1 MRILILGAAG
11 MLGHKL
17 LLKMSTKWDVL
28 GTVRK
33 DNPTLSKLAQVNGF
47 DVKDAVDALDFDS
60 VNAVV
65 QEYKPDVVINCIGIV
80 KQLDEAK
87 DPYLSIAIN
96 AMFPHQLQKLAE
108 REGFRLIH
116 FSTDCVFSGKSG
128 PYSED
133 DETDVSDL
141 YGMTKYLGEVKGQ
154 NALTIRTSIIGHEI
168 NKPTGLVEWFLSQKG
183 GKINGFTKALYTG
196 LTTNAM
202 ADVVMNIIEDYKDL
216 SGVYQVASDEIS
228 KYDLLQIM
236 NEQEHCD
243 VTINKYDDF
252 ILDRRL
258 DSGVFRK
265 ATGWKPPSW
274 REMIKTMFTE
284 DAVYYKNA

>member
-17 LLKMSTKWDVL
+17 LLKMSNKWDVL

-33 DNPTLSKLAQVNGF
+33 NNPTLSKLSEANGF
-47 DVKDAVDALDFDS
+47 DVKDGVDALDFET
-60 VNAVV
+60 VKAVV
-65 QEYKPDVVINCIGIV
+65 SEYKPDVVINCIGIV
-80 KQLDEAK
+80 KQLEEAK

-96 AMFPHQLQKLAE
+96 AMFPHQLQKLAAE
-108 REGFRLIH
+108 KGFRLIH

-133 DETDVSDL
+133 DEMDVSDL
-141 YGMTKYLGEVKGQ
+141 YGMTKYLGEVKGP

-183 GKINGFTKALYTG
+183 GEINGFTKALYTG

-202 ADVVMNIIEDYKDL
+202 ADVVMDVIENHSYL
-216 SGVYQVASDEIS
+216 SGVYQISVGEIS
-228 KYDLLQIM
+228 KYDLLQII
-236 NEQEHCD
+236 NEQEHCN
-243 VTINKYDDF
+243 VTINPHDDF
-252 ILDRRL
+252 VLDRRL

-265 ATGWKPPSW
+265 TTGWEPPSW
-274 REMIKTMFTE
+274 PEMIKTMFTE

>member
-17 LLKMSTKWDVL
+17 LLKMSKKWDVL

-33 DNPTLSKLAQVNGF
+33 DNPTLSKLAEANGF
-47 DVKDAVDALDFDS
+47 DVKDGVDALDLES
-60 VNAVV
+60 VTTIVT
-65 QEYKPDVVINCIGIV
+65 EYKPDVVINCIGIV
-80 KQLDEAK
+80 KQLEEAK

-96 AMFPHQLQKLAE
+96 AMFPHQLQKLAGE
-108 REGFRLIH
+108 EGFRLIH

-128 PYSED
+128 PYSEE

-141 YGMTKYLGEVKGQ
+141 YGMTKYLGEVKGP

-168 NKPTGLVEWFLSQKG
+168 NKPTGLVEWFLLKKG
-183 GKINGFTKALYTG
+183 GEINGFTKALYTG

-202 ADVVMNIIEDYKDL
+202 ADVVIDVIENHKDL
-216 SGVYQVASDEIS
+216 SGVYQISSDEVS
-228 KYDLLQIM
+228 KYDLLQII
-236 NEQEHCD
+236 NEQENCD
-243 VTINKYDDF
+243 VTINPHDDF
-252 ILDRRL
+252 VIDRRL
-258 DSGVFRK
+258 DSGVFRET
-265 ATGWKPPSW
+265 TGWKPPSW
-274 REMIKTMFTE
+274 PEMVKTMFTE